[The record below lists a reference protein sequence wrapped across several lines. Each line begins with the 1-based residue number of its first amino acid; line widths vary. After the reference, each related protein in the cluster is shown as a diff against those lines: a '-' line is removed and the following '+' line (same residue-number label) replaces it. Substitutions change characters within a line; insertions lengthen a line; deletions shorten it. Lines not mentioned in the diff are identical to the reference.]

1 MADEEILDE
10 PSALDLEISGSIGSF
25 AVEPSS
31 GGSSIPVR
39 YIQTHVRFSLDDTQQ
54 QRLFENLVPVREIFE
69 AKDLGFDDLMQ
80 RDIDDGRVSGS
91 LIPYLLQVGSGEQVK
106 FFPPIVTAV
115 IPIGQ
120 EMELLSSYPKVE
132 QTPRQHPEKKRP
144 PPR

>member
-1 MADEEILDE
+1 MSEDDILDE
-10 PSALDLEISGSIGSF
+10 ASALDLEISGSIGKF
-25 AVEPSS
+25 AVEPKA
-31 GGSSIPVR
+31 GGSSIPVQ
-39 YIQTHVRFSLDDTQQ
+39 YIQTHVRFSLDDSQQ

-115 IPIGQ
+115 IPIDHQ
-120 EMELLSSYPKVE
+120 KQLLSSYPKVE
-132 QTPRQHPEKKRP
+132 RSFPKD
-144 PPR
+144 